1 MPKTECPDCLMKFCR
16 RDVMLRHYRNKHL
29 PKDSPRTSYGTPPPP
44 PPPPQAAASCDDTN
58 EITPQLSRPHI
69 KRTSNAILPENG
81 KKDVIPNEPK
91 AEETVTLIHPFTMIV
106 SGPTGCGKTFLL
118 KQVLN
123 RIQEFCKPTPQ
134 RIVWLYKRWQ
144 PLYDLILRVVAP
156 KIEFIQ
162 GIPFDLDQ
170 DNFFDTKV
178 SNMIVIDD
186 LMSLASKDPRIN
198 DLFTEGSHHR
208 NLSVIVLNQN
218 LYFGKDPTQRRNC
231 QYLTLFSN
239 PIDKQP
245 IATLA
250 RQMYP
255 GKANHFLNIFQ
266 KATNNP
272 YGYLFVDLK
281 PNTKENLRLRG
292 NVFTLSRD
300 SVDPDTDDVTPVAT
314 NDIKGLQVTKYSQ
327 FQSELQPVNT
337 PEFQFLDDMPSC
349 DDCGLVF
356 DNIHDVQR
364 HIKENWCPAQQ
375 KRRRESDDEEPESP
389 KKTKWLSLSDV
400 YDSDTISDKDD
411 DDVDIEDND
420 AYQKMYT
427 NAQNQNDNI
436 WEKKANKYVE
446 EGMTEKEA
454 RLQADEDIREF
465 IRRDFFKLYTKA
477 LEQELSLN
485 NSLVHREM
493 ISKIKDLVDENASTS
508 KAIRKTMKSYKDE
521 FDVLFDQEN
530 ESEDDGTDD
539 SESED

>member
-1 MPKTECPDCLMKFCR
+1 LKF
-16 RDVMLRHYRNKHL
+16 
-29 PKDSPRTSYGTPPPP
+29 
-44 PPPPQAAASCDDTN
+44 
-58 EITPQLSRPHI
+58 
-69 KRTSNAILPENG
+69 TSNAIVPEYD
-81 KKDVIPNEPK
+81 KKDAISSEPEG
-91 AEETVTLIHPFTMIV
+91 EEIVTLIHPFTMIV

-118 KQVLN
+118 KQILN
-123 RIQEFCKPTPQ
+123 RIQDFCRPPPQ

-144 PLYDLILRVVAP
+144 PLYDLILSVVKP
-156 KIEFIQ
+156 KVEFIQ

-170 DNFFDTKV
+170 DDFFDTKV
-178 SNMIVIDD
+178 SNMIIIDD

-231 QYLTLFSN
+231 QYLTLFNN
-239 PIDKQP
+239 PVDKQP
-245 IATLA
+245 ITTLA

-255 GKANHFLNIFQ
+255 GKAKYFLDIFR
-266 KATNNP
+266 KAINEP

-292 NVFTLSRD
+292 NVFSSSRD
-300 SVDPDTDDVTPVAT
+300 SVDPNIDDVTPAT
-314 NDIKGLQVTKYSQ
+314 QNDIKSLQVTKYGQ
-327 FQSELQPVNT
+327 FQPELQPVNT
-337 PEFQFLDDMPSC
+337 LESSILDDMPSC

-364 HIKENWCPAQQ
+364 HIKEKWCPALQ
-375 KRRRESDDEEPESP
+375 KRQRESDDEELESP

-400 YDSDTISDKDD
+400 YDSDTASDKDD

-420 AYQKMYT
+420 AYQDMYS
-427 NAQNQNDNI
+427 NALNQNDST

-446 EGMTEKEA
+446 DGMTEKDA

-465 IRRDFFKLYTKA
+465 VRRDFFKIYTKA

-485 NSLVHREM
+485 NSLVHREIM
-493 ISKIKDLVDENASTS
+493 SKIKDLVDDNVSTP
-508 KAIRKTMKSYKDE
+508 KAIRKTMKSYKDD

-530 ESEDDGTDD
+530 DSEEDDTNH
-539 SESED
+539 SESEG